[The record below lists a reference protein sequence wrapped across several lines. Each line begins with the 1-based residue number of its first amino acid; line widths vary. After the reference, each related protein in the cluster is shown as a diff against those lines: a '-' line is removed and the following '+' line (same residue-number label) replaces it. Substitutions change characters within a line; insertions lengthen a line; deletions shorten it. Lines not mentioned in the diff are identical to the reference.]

1 VVCYIVNPDRRNGL
15 LYLMI
20 RAKGVWTIMRWVRPF
35 GVAVLA
41 CGFFGGLTM
50 SQGPATP
57 LYKDSNQP
65 AEKRIEDLLG
75 RMTLKEKVG
84 QMNMPCVYIA
94 DLGKD
99 ELAKRE
105 GCRRFATGDLNPDIG
120 PGGGFFTLADNA
132 LQVGSREQAVYFN
145 DLQKTSIEKTRLGIP
160 LLQSEEGTHGVM
172 CSDKTIFPE
181 GLAIGSTWNMDLV
194 RQIWTAEAQEARS
207 VGIHQLFTLVVE
219 PNRDPRMG
227 RNEEGFSEDPY
238 LCSRIAESIVRG
250 GQGYDVS
257 AKDKVVTGLCHY
269 PGQSEPTGGMERG
282 AMHVSDRTLWEVFL
296 PSWAAGI
303 KAGALGVMATY
314 PSIDEVPTH
323 ASAKIL
329 THILRE
335 QLGFEGLVLSEGHG
349 ITTVWHD
356 EHVASSLKEAG
367 QMSLR
372 AGLDVGISY
381 EDAYMKSLI
390 ESVAEG
396 TASMSDVDR
405 AVGRIL
411 RQKLRLGLF
420 EHPYVDLDEAAR
432 VAHSQEH
439 QQLALRAEREGIV
452 LLRNE
457 GNLLPLSKSVKS
469 IAVIGPNADDQRE
482 QLGDYVPRRILQTV
496 TTVLAGVRAKVPNAK
511 VTYVQGCDGF
521 AAEPDQIADAVK
533 AARDADVAIVVLGE
547 RHMGTPRATDG
558 EGSDVSSLDLQ
569 GRQEELLEAVAAA
582 GKPTVLVL
590 SNGRP
595 LSIRWAAQ
603 HVPAIVEAWNSG
615 ERGGEAVADV
625 LFGDYNPS
633 GRLPIT
639 VPRSSGQLPMY
650 YNFMGSRNGHRY
662 VDLPGTPLWEF
673 GYGLS
678 YTTFEFSNLTL
689 SAKEIGTR
697 GSVEVSADVSNTGSR
712 AGDEVAQLYINDA
725 VASVTRPAKE
735 LRGFQKVSLQPGEKK
750 TVKFTLTADDLAL
763 YDQSMVRRVEPGTFN
778 VMVGS
783 SSQQIRLRGSFEVK

>member
-1 VVCYIVNPDRRNGL
+1 
-15 LYLMI
+15 
-20 RAKGVWTIMRWVRPF
+20 
-35 GVAVLA
+35 
-41 CGFFGGLTM
+41 
-50 SQGPATP
+50 
-57 LYKDSNQP
+57 
-65 AEKRIEDLLG
+65 
-75 RMTLKEKVG
+75 MTLKEKVG

-181 GLAIGSTWNMDLV
+181 GLAIGSGWNMDLV

-250 GQGYDVS
+250 GQGYDVA

-411 RQKLRLGLF
+411 RQKMRLGLF

-457 GNLLPLSKSVKS
+457 GNLLPLSKSVKT
-469 IAVIGPNADDQRE
+469 IAVIGPNADDKRE
-482 QLGDYVPRRILQTV
+482 QLGDYVPRRIMQDI

-511 VTYVQGCDGF
+511 VIYVQGCDGF

-582 GKPTVLVL
+582 GKPMVLVL

-725 VASVTRPAKE
+725 VASVTRPVKE

>member
-1 VVCYIVNPDRRNGL
+1 
-15 LYLMI
+15 
-20 RAKGVWTIMRWVRPF
+20 
-35 GVAVLA
+35 
-41 CGFFGGLTM
+41 M

-57 LYKDSNQP
+57 LYKDSSQP

-181 GLAIGSTWNMDLV
+181 GLAIGSGWNMDLV

-250 GQGYDVS
+250 GQGYDVA

-411 RQKLRLGLF
+411 RQKMRLGLF

-457 GNLLPLSKSVKS
+457 GNLLPLSKSVKT
-469 IAVIGPNADDQRE
+469 IAVIGPNADDKRE
-482 QLGDYVPRRILQTV
+482 QLGDYVPRRIMQDI

-511 VTYVQGCDGF
+511 VIYVQGCDGF

-582 GKPTVLVL
+582 GKPMVLVL

-725 VASVTRPAKE
+725 VASVTRPVKE

>member
-1 VVCYIVNPDRRNGL
+1 
-15 LYLMI
+15 
-20 RAKGVWTIMRWVRPF
+20 
-35 GVAVLA
+35 
-41 CGFFGGLTM
+41 
-50 SQGPATP
+50 
-57 LYKDSNQP
+57 
-65 AEKRIEDLLG
+65 
-75 RMTLKEKVG
+75 MTLKEKVG

-145 DLQKTSIEKTRLGIP
+145 ELQKTSIEKTRLGIP

-181 GLAIGSTWNMDLV
+181 GLAIGSGWNMDLV

-250 GQGYDVS
+250 GQGYDVA

-411 RQKLRLGLF
+411 RQKMRLGLF

-457 GNLLPLSKSVKS
+457 GNLLPLSKSVKT
-469 IAVIGPNADDQRE
+469 IAVIGPNADDKRE
-482 QLGDYVPRRILQTV
+482 QLGDYVPRRIMQDI

-511 VTYVQGCDGF
+511 VIYVQGCDGF

-582 GKPTVLVL
+582 GKPMVLVL

-725 VASVTRPAKE
+725 VASVTRPVKE

>member
-1 VVCYIVNPDRRNGL
+1 
-15 LYLMI
+15 M
-20 RAKGVWTIMRWVRPF
+20 
-35 GVAVLA
+35 
-41 CGFFGGLTM
+41 
-50 SQGPATP
+50 Q
-57 LYKDSNQP
+57 
-65 AEKRIEDLLG
+65 
-75 RMTLKEKVG
+75 
-84 QMNMPCVYIA
+84 
-94 DLGKD
+94 
-99 ELAKRE
+99 
-105 GCRRFATGDLNPDIG
+105 DI
-120 PGGGFFTLADNA
+120 
-132 LQVGSREQAVYFN
+132 
-145 DLQKTSIEKTRLGIP
+145 
-160 LLQSEEGTHGVM
+160 
-172 CSDKTIFPE
+172 
-181 GLAIGSTWNMDLV
+181 
-194 RQIWTAEAQEARS
+194 
-207 VGIHQLFTLVVE
+207 
-219 PNRDPRMG
+219 
-227 RNEEGFSEDPY
+227 
-238 LCSRIAESIVRG
+238 
-250 GQGYDVS
+250 
-257 AKDKVVTGLCHY
+257 
-269 PGQSEPTGGMERG
+269 
-282 AMHVSDRTLWEVFL
+282 
-296 PSWAAGI
+296 
-303 KAGALGVMATY
+303 
-314 PSIDEVPTH
+314 
-323 ASAKIL
+323 
-329 THILRE
+329 
-335 QLGFEGLVLSEGHG
+335 
-349 ITTVWHD
+349 
-356 EHVASSLKEAG
+356 
-367 QMSLR
+367 
-372 AGLDVGISY
+372 
-381 EDAYMKSLI
+381 
-390 ESVAEG
+390 
-396 TASMSDVDR
+396 
-405 AVGRIL
+405 
-411 RQKLRLGLF
+411 
-420 EHPYVDLDEAAR
+420 
-432 VAHSQEH
+432 
-439 QQLALRAEREGIV
+439 
-452 LLRNE
+452 
-457 GNLLPLSKSVKS
+457 
-469 IAVIGPNADDQRE
+469 
-482 QLGDYVPRRILQTV
+482 

-511 VTYVQGCDGF
+511 VIYVQGCDGF

-582 GKPTVLVL
+582 GKPMVLVL

-725 VASVTRPAKE
+725 VASVTRPVKE